1 MLNMKNC
8 KKHYL
13 YFFLIVL
20 VTLACGSNDNEENV
34 LDDFPSFGL
43 MEATIN
49 GKRTVLSAKMAKQF
63 SSPYLQI
70 AGTNCSERIIIAF
83 AIPFTTGNYSL
94 ETLGEVFV
102 FLNSALACEG
112 DSGSSSV
119 QSIIEAE
126 VIVTELTATRVKGS
140 FSIIAGEDELPKT
153 IITDGIFDV
162 ERE

>member
-1 MLNMKNC
+1 MKNC

-13 YFFLIVL
+13 YFFLIML
-20 VTLACGSNDNEENV
+20 ITLGCSSNDNEENV
-34 LDDFPSFGL
+34 LGDFPSFGL

-49 GKRTVLSAKMAKQF
+49 GKGTVLSAKRARQY

-70 AGTNCSERIIIAF
+70 VGTNCSERILIGF
-83 AIPFTTGNYSL
+83 DIPFAAGNYSL
-94 ETLGEVFV
+94 ETLGDVFV
-102 FLNSALACEG
+102 FLSSASACEG
-112 DSGSSSV
+112 DGGSSSP

-126 VIVTELTATRVKGS
+126 VMVTELTATSVKGS
-140 FSIIAGEDELPKT
+140 FSITAGEDELPLT